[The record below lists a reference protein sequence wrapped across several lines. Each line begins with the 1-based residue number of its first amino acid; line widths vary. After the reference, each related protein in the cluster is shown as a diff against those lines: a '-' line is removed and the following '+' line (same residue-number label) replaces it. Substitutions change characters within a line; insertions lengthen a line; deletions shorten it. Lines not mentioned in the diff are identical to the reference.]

1 MNNEDIVKIKR
12 FIELRNKGLYVH
24 GGVLTEV
31 YNRVLNKNARPTNCS
46 SCCRQRVAELE
57 TALNAYLKAQEAS
70 NDVEQTTIPTEENNA
85 SEQPQNKPK
94 GRPKKN

>member
-1 MNNEDIVKIKR
+1 MNNEDIVKIKK
-12 FIELRNKGLYVH
+12 FIEIRNRGLYVN
-24 GGVLTEV
+24 GGELTEV

-70 NDVEQTTIPTEENNA
+70 KEAEPTTTQPEENKEPVEA
-85 SEQPQNKPK
+85 KNKPK